1 MKKVFFLGC
10 LLFMTTAIF
19 AQDST
24 NEPRT
29 PECRQWYF
37 KIYGYTILE
46 PNSDACKNSDGN

>member
-19 AQDST
+19 VQDST

-29 PECRQWYF
+29 PDCRQ
-37 KIYGYTILE
+37 
-46 PNSDACKNSDGN
+46 